1 MQIKKGVEPCLKTN
15 VAITSIIPDKNV
27 IKNGRLKK
35 KKITQRRLFSNVLRV
50 FSIIYYTFR
59 NVRTPLPPPL
69 PSLCRLENKKHR

>member
-1 MQIKKGVEPCLKTN
+1 MQIKKGVEPWLKTN

-59 NVRTPLPPPL
+59 NVRTPLPPFL